1 MIELSFEIP
10 GLEDEVDRFVEQNI
24 ILEDEII
31 LLEQSLQK
39 FTNQNEELAKK
50 KSTMDQNL
58 EDLKILTNYLSQN
71 VTSLKGNIGDLE
83 GNLTKFQ
90 TENSQLKGD
99 ITELEKKEDEKDNL
113 TISLHDKDIDLNTHI
128 HDLKNEKET
137 IKATL
142 KKAKKHNVKLNE
154 NFSNLTKHGKRFVF
168 TQELNGYYL
177 SITPSQN

>member
-1 MIELSFEIP
+1 MSGNQSCLNNCTLKRVCCILCLYVFVSSGLLSWMIELSFEIP

-58 EDLKILTNYLSQN
+58 EDLKILTNDLSQN

-83 GNLTKFQ
+83 GKLLCI
-90 TENSQLKGD
+90 QLSTMQK
-99 ITELEKKEDEKDNL
+99 IT
-113 TISLHDKDIDLNTHI
+113 HLNAIYLFLIPNI
-128 HDLKNEKET
+128 H
-137 IKATL
+137 
-142 KKAKKHNVKLNE
+142 
-154 NFSNLTKHGKRFVF
+154 
-168 TQELNGYYL
+168 
-177 SITPSQN
+177 